1 MRIEYVTDAGFVQVR
16 GAWVTFAAAVA
27 ARVDPDCAL
36 MTASTMVPS
45 CSKATRC
52 EVGVLALKNV
62 AQFFLIAATAAE
74 PVAGSPLAAGV
85 EDCEVGEVLGGAE
98 VVLPELPPLPP
109 HAVNAIPVAASILT
123 ARREDPRQSRRCIAT
138 VCRTKGVNG
147 NHDVA
152 DSPEFFRGRTTRS
165 TGRSPLRVL
174 PGQGAVRAV

>member
-1 MRIEYVTDAGFVQVR
+1 MRIEYVTDAWFVPVR
-16 GAWVTFAAAVA
+16 VTWVTFADAVA

-45 CSKATRC
+45 WSKATGW

-109 HAVNAIPVAASILT
+109 HAVNAIPVAASKLT
-123 ARREDPRQSRRCIAT
+123 ARRGDPRKFRPFMAT
-138 VCRTKGVNG
+138 VCRTNAD
-147 NHDVA
+147 NANPDIS
-152 DSPEFFRGRTTRS
+152 DSPAFFPRS
-165 TGRSPLRVL
+165 S
-174 PGQGAVRAV
+174 

>member
-1 MRIEYVTDAGFVQVR
+1 MRIEYVTDAWFVPVR
-16 GAWVTFAAAVA
+16 VTWVTFADAVA

-62 AQFFLIAATAAE
+62 AQFFLIAATAAG
-74 PVAGSPLAAGV
+74 PVAGAPRAAGV
-85 EDCEVGEVLGGAE
+85 EDCGVGEVLGGAE

-109 HAVNAIPVAASILT
+109 HAVNAIPVTASKLT
-123 ARREDPRQSRRCIAT
+123 ARRGDPRKCRRCMAT
-138 VCRTKGVNG
+138 VCRTKGVSV

-152 DSPEFFRGRTTRS
+152 DSPEFFRGS
-165 TGRSPLRVL
+165 DKPLH
-174 PGQGAVRAV
+174 GS